1 MAGMMQRSGKTR
13 LLGFM
18 TIIITVAILLA
29 CLWPFDFSPVN
40 KVEWLQQ
47 GPGIRFY
54 GRGMVFSP
62 DRLVLRDAFS
72 EDRSVTVELLVRS
85 SRESSTHVASFLTL
99 YDRDRERFMLGQWKK
114 ELIVRVPAPNASRGR
129 MYREI
134 GVGNALIR
142 NRTLLVTIA
151 SGREATDVY
160 VDGRLE
166 KSFPRF
172 SLLSEVQGVVSG
184 QLVLGNSPEGTH
196 PWRGAF
202 YGLAVYDRVV
212 SSSEALEHY
221 RAWKL
226 GEQPEPPA
234 SAWPERRQDDD
245 ARSKRESAVAK
256 RVVRAGSD
264 DSRKAP
270 RSLGSGGADMQG
282 PALQALGPLALYLFD
297 EHDGD
302 RIRDHSGNERHLLVP
317 MTFQPLRREVLR
329 VPSEDQF
336 VSRSNLLDIISNIFG
351 FAPFGLFLAAWLR
364 RRRSFSA
371 PLVFVLVVLSGF
383 CLSLAIE
390 LIQAY
395 LPPRA
400 SSITDLAS
408 NTLGTAIGALVLSYV
423 LPVLQFGKD
432 RREV

>member
-1 MAGMMQRSGKTR
+1 
-13 LLGFM
+13 
-18 TIIITVAILLA
+18 
-29 CLWPFDFSPVN
+29 
-40 KVEWLQQ
+40 
-47 GPGIRFY
+47 
-54 GRGMVFSP
+54 
-62 DRLVLRDAFS
+62 
-72 EDRSVTVELLVRS
+72 
-85 SRESSTHVASFLTL
+85 
-99 YDRDRERFMLGQWKK
+99 MLGQWKK

-151 SGREATDVY
+151 SGREATDIY
-160 VDGRLE
+160 IDGRLE

-172 SLLSEVQGVVSG
+172 SLLSESQGVVSG
-184 QLVLGNSPEGTH
+184 QLLLGNSPEGTH

-202 YGLAVYDRVV
+202 FGLAVYDRVV
-212 SSSEALEHY
+212 SSSEAVEHY

-226 GEQPEPPA
+226 GEQPGPPA
-234 SAWPERRQDDD
+234 SPGPERMRDDD
-245 ARSKRESAVAK
+245 ARLTPGSAVAQ
-256 RVVRAGSD
+256 RIVRADADAG
-264 DSRKAP
+264 RRLP
-270 RSLGSGGADMQG
+270 RSLDSGGADTQG
-282 PALQALGPLALYLFD
+282 SALQTFGPLALYLFD
-297 EHDGD
+297 ERDGD

-364 RRRSFSA
+364 RKRSFSA
-371 PLVFVLVVLSGF
+371 PIVFAVVVLSGF
-383 CLSLAIE
+383 CLSLSIE
-390 LIQAY
+390 LTQAY

-408 NTLGTAIGALVLSYV
+408 NTLGTAIGALVLSYL
-423 LPVLQFGKD
+423 LPVLQISNG
-432 RREV
+432 RRHV